1 MTIIRFRF
9 FPVLDG
15 WFPFHLPVEQPGRR
29 QVGEF
34 EVEMDIPQWLG
45 DWSQRTGE
53 IKGLYFRGFT
63 FGEVNQTLNQVLMYM
78 GTEIGMGLRVIDEA
92 WPVLAVQRTFHPLL
106 CGVNP
111 PFLEVFYPL

>member
-1 MTIIRFRF
+1 MTIMRFRF
-9 FPVLDG
+9 FPVLNG

-29 QVGEF
+29 QGGEF

-92 WPVLAVQRTFHPLL
+92 WPVLAV
-106 CGVNP
+106 
-111 PFLEVFYPL
+111 